1 MCRTGAA
8 IALMRH
14 AAAIRVRRLRTGV
27 DADANHKGTQM
38 IPRSC
43 TLTKPGQVPPG
54 AWRGRS
60 TTLSVPK
67 KSTHAWKGQ
76 LPAQGI
82 GTCAATKTFPQMNRI
97 LETTCKK
104 QNGSRILREHFKSFK
119 NLSLFMKQAISNR
132 QIPRKLNTSY
142 ATIHARGWISP
153 AHHAGPRREK
163 SRSHGPAHNAGK
175 SPARMV
181 QPRPPQPGPKYGW
194 QPCYLRR
201 CGLQTRMHARSR

>member
-1 MCRTGAA
+1 MIQTRPQDLFFVECRNAASMLGRFPGLRRRILSQVGRTGAA

-67 KSTHAWKGQ
+67 KSTRAWKGQ

-82 GTCAATKTFPQMNRI
+82 GTCAATKTFPQMNRS
-97 LETTCKK
+97 LETTCKNK
-104 QNGSRILREHFKSFK
+104 HGSRILREHFKSFK
-119 NLSLFMKQAISNR
+119 NL
-132 QIPRKLNTSY
+132 T
-142 ATIHARGWISP
+142 
-153 AHHAGPRREK
+153 
-163 SRSHGPAHNAGK
+163 
-175 SPARMV
+175 
-181 QPRPPQPGPKYGW
+181 
-194 QPCYLRR
+194 YL
-201 CGLQTRMHARSR
+201 